1 MSSSHPAYSPPFF
14 CYIYESK
21 VPNDWSWKFLSEVSQ
36 PQQWGNI
43 SKTELT
49 ESGFPVYGA
58 NGHIG
63 FFSDFNH
70 AESVIAI
77 SCRGSCGDVHKTK
90 PFSYV
95 SSNAMCIDNLSQNID
110 QDFLYYA
117 LCYRSLE
124 DAISGSAQPQ
134 ITRENLQKVVFP
146 TPPLPEQ
153 KKIAS
158 ILTSVDKVIENTQK
172 QIDKL
177 QDLKKATMNE
187 LLTKGIGHTEFKD
200 SELGRIPKSWE
211 VRTIGESCDIKNT
224 LRLPIS
230 REEREKIRGNYRY
243 YGPTGI
249 LDYINEYRLEGEYTL
264 IGEDGDHFIKFYE
277 KPQSIYVTGK
287 FNVNNHAHILEGN
300 AVVSARWVYW
310 FFLHRDIGPALTR
323 QGAGRYKLN
332 KDSLQKLEISIPPMM
347 EQVEIDVKLKC
358 FDTLIRSKTK
368 KLSQTQSLKK
378 SLMQDLLT
386 GKVRVTV
393 N

>member
-1 MSSSHPAYSPPFF
+1 MSEQMFSQLKHLIGHLPKSKLLAGAALSDGKFKFYLSGKKQGRINEAISNKDAVIMGDGGVANIAYAEGVYSYSSHNF
-14 CYIYESK
+14 
-21 VPNDWSWKFLSEVSQ
+21 
-36 PQQWGNI
+36 
-43 SKTELT
+43 
-49 ESGFPVYGA
+49 
-58 NGHIG
+58 G
-63 FFSDFNH
+63 FFSEK
-70 AESVIAI
+70 ESVETQYIYRALENFLPVI
-77 SCRGSCGDVHKTK
+77 DYKGFVGSGIK
-90 PFSYV
+90 
-95 SSNAMCIDNLSQNID
+95 NID
-110 QDFLYYA
+110 KNFLFDLY
-117 LCYRSLE
+117 L
-124 DAISGSAQPQ
+124 Q
-134 ITRENLQKVVFP
+134 I
-146 TPPLPEQ
+146 PPLPEQ
-153 KKIAS
+153 KKITS
-158 ILTSVDKVIENTQK
+158 ILTSVDEVIENTQK